1 VLGYSLPKRW
11 VSQIG
16 MSRARFY
23 ASGTNLWT
31 KQAYSGYTPEFPDAS
46 PFKAGIDNLNYPM
59 AKTMLVG
66 LDVTF

>member
-1 VLGYSLPKRW
+1 L
-11 VSQIG
+11 
-16 MSRARFY
+16 Y

-31 KQAYSGYTPEFPDAS
+31 KQAYSGFTPEFPGDNS
-46 PFKAGIDNLNYPM
+46 FRAGIDYLSYPM